1 MIAFATFT
9 AALLGQRGFV
19 RRYSRA
25 RLAARLGASDPHAVA
40 RAASEIA
47 QDRRAGFEPEL
58 LRTLKTWSA
67 RNDHDGAVVCL
78 FVLDA
83 LIRTDAI
90 VPATAVRTLLHGL
103 TEVAAFV
110 AIARCPAVN
119 ELELLAAFRDH
130 GPLYGRACR
139 DLRWVAEGNL
149 LCQLRT
155 PGFAGLVL
163 RELDWTLSI
172 DVQADG
178 AGGGACALEL
188 DCLSAAGGQLGGHV
202 GYPPLPAYTLLPAAQ
217 GGTLL
222 ADGPI
227 AIAYRRELAR
237 QTEPCGVGITNRDRR
252 LRAAWLERLVDGIEV
267 EPEPS
272 VAIGYGDGSEF
283 AAAVERSQAEFHAR
297 RRRLFSALA
306 AAGALT
312 PAEVVAANRPL
323 RLLVRDGREPGG
335 PPLPSLG
342 GGVVVRELLP
352 IERAG

>member
-1 MIAFATFT
+1 MRGVGNQIAA
-9 AALLGQRGFV
+9 GVKQRAGEIKTLPDV
-19 RRYSRA
+19 NRRRTV
-25 RLAARLGASDPHAVA
+25 L
-40 RAASEIA
+40 E
-47 QDRRAGFEPEL
+47 RRAHL
-58 LRTLKTWSA
+58 LRNSHEQPA
-67 RNDHDGAVVCL
+67 HDFEAH
-78 FVLDA
+78 
-83 LIRTDAI
+83 R
-90 VPATAVRTLLHGL
+90 
-103 TEVAAFV
+103 
-110 AIARCPAVN
+110 
-119 ELELLAAFRDH
+119 
-130 GPLYGRACR
+130 
-139 DLRWVAEGNL
+139 
-149 LCQLRT
+149 
-155 PGFAGLVL
+155 
-163 RELDWTLSI
+163 I
-172 DVQADG
+172 DFGADG
-178 AGGGACALEL
+178 AGGGACQLEL
-188 DCLSAAGGQLGGHV
+188 ECLSAAGGQLGGHV

-267 EPEPS
+267 EPEPA
-272 VAIGYGDGSEF
+272 VAIDYGDGSEF